1 METKQ
6 VIAGLNEYMDGLAA
20 TLKQLDTA
28 QLAQIVA
35 VLLEAQENGKNVF
48 TMGNGGHGNTAAHM
62 INDIAK
68 HTVSSDDK
76 DSVVTAK
83 RFRTMCLN
91 DSMSLLTGVAND
103 MGYDHVFSEQ
113 LKNWCQAGD
122 VVIGISGSG
131 NSPNVLNAFDVA
143 KQLGAH
149 DHLFFRKRRRQVQA
163 AGGHLRGRALRQDGA
178 DRGRP
183 PGDQSCRGRRTEKG
197 RATEDQTYGISHADQ
212 RTRTRGNFAA
222 DAANP
227 PF

>member
-6 VIAGLNEYMDGLAA
+6 VIAGLDEYFDELAA
-20 TLKQLDTA
+20 TLKRVDTA

-35 VLLEAQENGKNVF
+35 VLLKAQEDGKSIF

-68 HTVSSDDK
+68 HTISSDEK

-91 DSMSLLTGVAND
+91 DSVSLLTGVAND

-113 LKNWCQAGD
+113 LKNWCQEGD

-131 NSPNVLNAFDVA
+131 NSPNVLNAFEVA
-143 KQLGAH
+143 KQRAP
-149 DHLFFRKRRRQVQA
+149 RRSVFPAKA
-163 AGGHLRGRALRQDGA
+163 AA
-178 DRGRP
+178 RP
-183 PGDQSCRGRRTEKG
+183 SSRRTS
-197 RATEDQTYGISHADQ
+197 AWSCP
-212 RTRTRGNFAA
+212 RTRWCRSRTSTWRSTMPWPTN
-222 DAANP
+222 
-227 PF
+227 